1 MSFMIAGIVAVL
13 YAIIRFL
20 EMRFIMKETLPLKH
34 ILRDT
39 IIVYLCVVGGMFIH
53 DQLQYSIPSSSIPE
67 VMTGDA
73 GF

>member
-1 MSFMIAGIVAVL
+1 MSFMIAGVVAIL
-13 YAIIRFL
+13 YAIVRFL

-53 DQLQYSIPSSSIPE
+53 GQLQESMPSSSVPE

>member
-1 MSFMIAGIVAVL
+1 MQFMIAGIVAIL

-34 ILRDT
+34 ILRDS
-39 IIVYLCVVGGMFIH
+39 IIVYLCVVGGIFIYG
-53 DQLQYSIPSSSIPE
+53 QLQESIPSATPE
-67 VMTGDA
+67 VMIGEA

>member
-1 MSFMIAGIVAVL
+1 MSFMIAGIVAIL
-13 YAIIRFL
+13 YAIVRFL

-34 ILRDT
+34 IIRDS
-39 IIVYLCVVGGMFIH
+39 IIVYLCVVGGMFIF
-53 DQLQYSIPSSSIPE
+53 DQLQETIPSASPE

>member
-1 MSFMIAGIVAVL
+1 MQFMIAGIVAIL

-34 ILRDT
+34 ILRDS
-39 IIVYLCVVGGMFIH
+39 IIVYLCVVGGIFIY
-53 DQLQYSIPSSSIPE
+53 DQLQESIPSVTPE
-67 VMTGDA
+67 LMIGDA

>member
-13 YAIIRFL
+13 YAIVRFL

-53 DQLQYSIPSSSIPE
+53 NQLQDSIPSSSIPE